1 MHHLTHAHFAIK
13 ITSQN
18 KQKDNIGVIILEL
31 EVVVVVS
38 VVVVDLSLSHVQV
51 GTFFS
56 VVIVAFGLLIVSF
69 PWGNVAEVPL
79 AIAVLI
85 VDEIGGDMV
94 VGDLVEIGHKVLV
107 NFVVVVIV
115 EVVFKVMPD

>member
-1 MHHLTHAHFAIK
+1 MHHLTSPHFAIK
-13 ITSQN
+13 IASQSQ
-18 KQKDNIGVIILEL
+18 QKDNIGVIILEL

-56 VVIVAFGLLIVSF
+56 VVVVAFGLVKVSF
-69 PWGNVAEVPL
+69 PWGSVVEVPL
-79 AIAVLI
+79 ARTVLM
-85 VDEIGGDMV
+85 VGEFEEKV

-107 NFVVVVIV
+107 TRFFIVVVI
-115 EVVFKVMPD
+115 VVFKVMLG

>member
-1 MHHLTHAHFAIK
+1 MHHLTPAHFAIK
-13 ITSQN
+13 IASQSQ
-18 KQKDNIGVIILEL
+18 QKDIIGVIILEL

-56 VVIVAFGLLIVSF
+56 VVVVAFGLVKVSF
-69 PWGNVAEVPL
+69 PWGNVVEVPL
-79 AIAVLI
+79 ARTVLM
-85 VDEIGGDMV
+85 VGEFEEKV

-107 NFVVVVIV
+107 TRFFIVVVI
-115 EVVFKVMPD
+115 VVFKVMLG